1 MSLTQGIHHVGLTTQ
16 NVEDTTQFFTEL
28 LGFDIVNRN
37 PDYPAIFISDGTSM
51 ITLWE
56 AQDAENS
63 IPFNRKL
70 HIGLHHLA
78 LKVETL
84 SKLNDIH
91 QTLKENNVSIEFAP
105 GTVGDG
111 PAHHMMFTEPGGIRI
126 ELFTNNS

>member
-1 MSLTQGIHHVGLTTQ
+1 MPLTQGIHHVGLTTQ
-16 NVEDTTQFFTEL
+16 NVEETAQFFTEL

-56 AQDAENS
+56 VQDKENS
-63 IPFNRKL
+63 IPFDRKL
-70 HIGLHHLA
+70 HVGLHHLA
-78 LKVETL
+78 LEVATL
-84 SKLNDIH
+84 SELNDIH
-91 QTLKENNVSIEFAP
+91 KTLLSHNVSIEFAP
-105 GTVGDG
+105 GPVGDG